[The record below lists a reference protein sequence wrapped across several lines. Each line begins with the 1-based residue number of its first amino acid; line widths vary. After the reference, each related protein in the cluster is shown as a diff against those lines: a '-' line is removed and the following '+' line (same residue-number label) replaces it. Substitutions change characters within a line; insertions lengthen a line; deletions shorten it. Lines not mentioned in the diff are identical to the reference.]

1 VSPDLRTPD
10 TRGRSRAAALRALVV
25 SVSLLLAAT
34 SCGLGDPALDEANAL
49 NRSAG
54 QDIAEIEKL
63 VRENKDKEAL
73 VSRALGAGDAAR
85 ARRLI
90 DESVQ
95 AIERGMEKGA
105 SAADKLTRAAALD
118 IDPAIKE
125 YISLRA
131 QSVNKA
137 LEAFRELRGGILPFR
152 DAVGGG
158 DKAAADKARRDFR
171 QTIERFEQLINESG
185 RLERQAEDIA
195 RRNPDKIKPGP

>member
-1 VSPDLRTPD
+1 MSPNLRTPD

-73 VSRALGAGDAAR
+73 VSRALGAGDAAQ

-90 DESVQ
+90 NESVQ

-118 IDPAIKE
+118 IDPTIKE
-125 YISLRA
+125 YLQLRA

-137 LEAFRELRGGILPFR
+137 LEAFRELRPGIINFR
-152 DAVGGG
+152 ESVGA
-158 DKAAADKARRDFR
+158 DKAAADRARSDFR
-171 QTIERFEQLINESG
+171 QTSERFEQLINESG
-185 RLERQAEDIA
+185 RLERQAEEIA

>member
-1 VSPDLRTPD
+1 M
-10 TRGRSRAAALRALVV
+10 

-73 VSRALGAGDAAR
+73 VSRALGAGDAAQ

-90 DESVQ
+90 NESVQ

-118 IDPAIKE
+118 IDPTIKKVPTA
-125 YISLRA
+125 SRA
-131 QSVNKA
+131 VRQQGAGSVPRA
-137 LEAFRELRGGILPFR
+137 APGHHQLPR
-152 DAVGGG
+152 IC
-158 DKAAADKARRDFR
+158 RR
-171 QTIERFEQLINESG
+171 
-185 RLERQAEDIA
+185 
-195 RRNPDKIKPGP
+195 

>member
-1 VSPDLRTPD
+1 MSQNLRITAS
-10 TRGRSRAAALRALVV
+10 RGRSPAAALRALIA
-25 SVSLLLAAT
+25 SVSLLLAA
-34 SCGLGDPALDEANAL
+34 SACGLGDPALDEANAL

-73 VSRALGAGDAAR
+73 TTRALNAGDAGR
-85 ARRLI
+85 ARRLM
-90 DESVQ
+90 DESIQ
-95 AIERGMEKGA
+95 AIDRGMEKGA

-118 IDPAIKE
+118 IDPTIKE

-131 QSVNKA
+131 QSANKA
-137 LEAFRELRGGILPFR
+137 LEAFRELRRGILPFR

-158 DKAAADKARRDFR
+158 DKAAADKARSDFR
-171 QTIERFEQLINESG
+171 QTAERFEQLINESG
-185 RLERQAEDIA
+185 RLERQADDIA